1 MTRATHSIRLAAC
14 IPLFALLTTAAV
26 HSQSSEPH
34 LQLPVDVLKHV
45 YLACEREAAKGNLDT
60 SEIMQ
65 CSVLYEELKRRAFYG
80 NFKLL
85 KTWADTQIVA
95 EGY

>member
-1 MTRATHSIRLAAC
+1 MTTRRAVPATE
-14 IPLFALLTTAAV
+14 AL
-26 HSQSSEPH
+26 
-34 LQLPVDVLKHV
+34 
-45 YLACEREAAKGNLDT
+45 YLACEREAAKSDLDT

-65 CSVLYEELKRRAFYG
+65 CSVLYEELKRRAFDG

-85 KTWADTQIVA
+85 KTWADIQIVA

>member
-1 MTRATHSIRLAAC
+1 MTRATHLIDLAAC
-14 IPLFALLTTAAV
+14 IPLFALLSTTAV

-34 LQLPVDVLKHV
+34 LQLPVDVLKNV
-45 YLACEREAAKGNLDT
+45 YLACEREAAKGDLDT

-65 CSVLYEELKRRAFYG
+65 CSVLYEELKRRAFDG

-85 KTWADTQIVA
+85 NAWPDTQIAA

>member
-1 MTRATHSIRLAAC
+1 MTRTTHSICLAAC
-14 IPLFALLTTAAV
+14 IPLFALLSTAAV

-34 LQLPVDVLKHV
+34 LQLPIDQLKHV
-45 YLACEREAAKGNLDT
+45 YLACEREAAKGGLDT

-65 CSVLYEELKRRAFYG
+65 CSVLYEELKRRAFDS

-85 KTWADTQIVA
+85 KTWADTQIAA

>member
-1 MTRATHSIRLAAC
+1 MTRATHIIRLAAC
-14 IPLFALLTTAAV
+14 IPLFALLSTAAV

-34 LQLPVDVLKHV
+34 LLPVDVLKHV
-45 YLACEREAAKGNLDT
+45 YLACEREAAKGDLDT

-65 CSVLYEELKRRAFYG
+65 CSVLYEELKRRAFDG

-85 KTWADTQIVA
+85 KTWADGQIVA